1 MAVTTKAE
9 LVRRIRD
16 CANLYQEGKSPLV
29 IAKTLNITDK
39 QVTSALKD
47 AESYGMIT
55 FEARKDNCYCPKRK
69 LLDAIRD
76 ELNIGDKDIV
86 ELTTENHDRLIL
98 RVIYRDSGNNNAA
111 IQ

>member
-1 MAVTTKAE
+1 MAATTKAE

-69 LLDAIRD
+69 LLDAIITQL
-76 ELNIGDKDIV
+76 ELTEADVV
-86 ELTTENHDRLIL
+86 ELISDNNDSLTL
-98 RVIYRDSGNNNAA
+98 RVIYRCSRNSSESN
-111 IQ
+111 